1 MEFDATLQYIFSP
14 TDAEKK
20 EEMKNVSFFFF
31 LAMLQ
36 LYDDAFIECFG
47 GRFWEG
53 TMKTYKLC
61 NVIII
66 IIITFDF
73 CLTNSE
79 FKILTLVAQK
89 GGVAGAEM

>member
-1 MEFDATLQYIFSP
+1 
-14 TDAEKK
+14 
-20 EEMKNVSFFFF
+20 
-31 LAMLQ
+31 
-36 LYDDAFIECFG
+36 
-47 GRFWEG
+47 
-53 TMKTYKLC
+53 MKTYKLC